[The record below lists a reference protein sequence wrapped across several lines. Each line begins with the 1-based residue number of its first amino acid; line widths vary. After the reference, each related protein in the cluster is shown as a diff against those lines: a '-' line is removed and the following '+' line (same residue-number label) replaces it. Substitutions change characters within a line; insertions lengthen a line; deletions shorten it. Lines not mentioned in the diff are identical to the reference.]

1 MCSIEVTPV
10 KSFPG
15 PCIVDLPRNHARDF
29 LLTMSSQTTV
39 DNLSTRVDQLDIS
52 GRRSPEFTYND
63 GKLIFMPKV
72 SIHKPSGPLSAFTST
87 LRHSH
92 GTTS

>member
-52 GRRSPEFTYND
+52 GRRSPEFTHSN
-63 GKLIFMPKV
+63 GKLIFSPKV
-72 SIHKPSGPLSAFTST
+72 SIHKLSEPRFALTST
-87 LRHSH
+87 VRHLH
-92 GTTS
+92 ATTF